1 MFYRFGEKTGHVA
14 GVPCKVGDTN
24 GAGDTF
30 FGAALSKLCKEDL
43 NTLTADKLE
52 GILAFANKAASITTP
67 RCHPRHAH
75 PDRSGG
81 LTHDAGIFLTIC
93 PP

>member
-30 FGAALSKLCKEDL
+30 FGAALSKLCKENL
-43 NTLTADKLE
+43 NTLTVEKLE
-52 GILAFANKAASITTP
+52 SILAFANNCLLYTS
-67 RCHPRHAH
+67 RCV
-75 PDRSGG
+75 
-81 LTHDAGIFLTIC
+81 
-93 PP
+93 